1 MGLRDLE
8 KLLTKI
14 KRELQDEGQILDMG
28 RAYVLSFICLTF
40 TAKSGGYVDDE
51 LYHAKRDQDPILP
64 GEHGDE
70 SLETAAD
77 EVCKLLKRIYDWET
91 VARPND
97 VGRVDVTVIR
107 DAPRLDRIVWVSTGG
122 GGQVTEPDDPMIMF

>member
-1 MGLRDLE
+1 MGASDLE

-14 KRELQDEGQILDMG
+14 KRELHEDGQILDVG
-28 RAYVLSFICLTF
+28 RAYALSFICLTL

-64 GEHGDE
+64 GERGDE

-77 EVCKLLKRIYDWET
+77 AACQLLKEIYDWEAT
-91 VARPND
+91 ARSNG

-107 DAPRLDRIVWVSTGG
+107 DAPRVERNVWSDGEQAET
-122 GGQVTEPDDPMIMF
+122 PDDPMIMF